1 MRKQNFNKIKNAVFI
16 LLAVFFVISV
26 TAASASA
33 CVSSDHKEKPIKEK
47 SVKEKPIKEKPIKEK
62 PAQVVDQKAAQEQLG
77 NKLLDMIENNW
88 FGNGGESYSD
98 NGEGGDF
105 DNGWFGDN

>member
-1 MRKQNFNKIKNAVFI
+1 MRKQNFNKIKNVLFI
-16 LLAVFFVISV
+16 LLTVFFVVSV

-33 CVSSDHKEKPIKEK
+33 CVSKDHKEKPIKEK
-47 SVKEKPIKEKPIKEK
+47 SVKEKPIKEK

-98 NGEGGDF
+98 NGEEGDF